1 MYRVVTADR
10 LYPDSFTVR
19 LNLILVYLPQY
30 FINILVH
37 PLDQQQMYAEMPYL
51 NTKKAPSDNEGK
63 YTYNSPNSPSPMLR
77 SYIIGVYLRNNGI
90 HK

>member
-1 MYRVVTADR
+1 MYRVVTVDR

-19 LNLILVYLPQY
+19 LNLILVYLSLY

-63 YTYNSPNSPSPMLR
+63 YTYNSHSPMLR
-77 SYIIGVYLRNNGI
+77 SYIIGVLRNNGI